1 MGANFPAAAR
11 TVRALVLVL
20 VCADLSASV
29 ASPSPQTT
37 FPSCTPRAAPLA
49 FATSTSPA
57 FLRGPAALL
66 RRPANRITARCPL
79 RPSLRLPF
87 MCLAGASDDAEDE
100 EIAEDGPP
108 PAKFQVRKGT
118 LYIVATPI
126 GNLED
131 ITVRALAVLHGV
143 DVIASEDTR
152 RTGRLLKHFGIATPQ
167 VSHHEHNWRAASVQ
181 LVKRMQTGESVAVVS
196 DAGTPGIAD
205 PGTELVRA
213 CVAGGVRV
221 EPVPGACAAVA
232 AVSAAGLAGDG
243 FAFRGFLPPKGAA
256 RREAL
261 LAACASTV
269 PVVLYEAPH
278 RTQMHEELVHGT
290 VAEAVTRFESI
301 APKGEFTLVL
311 GSKSSSGSA
320 MLEAGDAE
328 IREMVAGLMRDG
340 MSASSAAKTAAK
352 SACAHGGG
360 WGGRRGSGRARFG
373 RAGCGARPRGAPRA
387 ITPASRGLLRRTVGH
402 KCREAERCVR
412 HGAPPHGNCPP
423 GHHPGRS
430 YASCPRGRGGCEE
443 RGPLCILAVNF
454 RRASTHRPCG
464 TSGSSRQ
471 RAVWGDVCSGSSRGG
486 SSTVRGRGLREI
498 ALCLRP

>member
-1 MGANFPAAAR
+1 
-11 TVRALVLVL
+11 
-20 VCADLSASV
+20 
-29 ASPSPQTT
+29 
-37 FPSCTPRAAPLA
+37 
-49 FATSTSPA
+49 
-57 FLRGPAALL
+57 
-66 RRPANRITARCPL
+66 
-79 RPSLRLPF
+79 

-278 RTQMHEELVHGT
+278 RLLLTLRELCAEDSTRPLLVARELTKMHEELVHGT

-352 SACAHGGG
+352 FLNVPNNRVKQLARMVADGEGDVAVDERVSAVPVVGLDHVVL
-360 WGGRRGSGRARFG
+360 RARSLPRLEAFYAELLDTSVERRNDAFGMVHLRTGTALLDIIQADPTRPAPGDGADVRNVDHFAFSLSTFDEPALTAHVVRVVAADSERYGETSAAGPAVEVHRRYGAGGFG
-373 RAGCGARPRGAPRA
+373 RSLYVSDPEGNSVELKG
-387 ITPASRGLLRRTVGH
+387 
-402 KCREAERCVR
+402 
-412 HGAPPHGNCPP
+412 PP
-423 GHHPGRS
+423 
-430 YASCPRGRGGCEE
+430 E
-443 RGPLCILAVNF
+443 
-454 RRASTHRPCG
+454 
-464 TSGSSRQ
+464 
-471 RAVWGDVCSGSSRGG
+471 GDQTGY
-486 SSTVRGRGLREI
+486 
-498 ALCLRP
+498 